1 MIKVKD
7 ISILKDYGFK
17 LGISPSGIY
26 RNGNGQITYDAYG
39 KRTWEYDCQ
48 DNRTYINIYE
58 DDKIVRIGTPYGDIP
73 AKELT
78 CQIDVLFRLI
88 VDGHCELFM
97 GYENE

>member
-17 LGISPSGIY
+17 LGLDV
-26 RNGNGQITYDAYG
+26 NG